1 MDQKPHGMPL
11 EGLMSFSSRSLGTQS
26 LSNNQQLPHQTTT
39 PEDVD
44 SALRFTP
51 LTSVVP
57 VSGGT
62 SLDNEQQ
69 V

>member
-1 MDQKPHGMPL
+1 MDQKPRGMPY
-11 EGLMSFSSRSLGTQS
+11 EGLMSSSSHSLVAQS
-26 LSNNQQLPHQTTT
+26 LSNNQQPQRQTMAV
-39 PEDVD
+39 EDAD

-62 SLDNEQQ
+62 PLDNEKQD
-69 V
+69 

>member
-1 MDQKPHGMPL
+1 MDQKSYGMQL
-11 EGLMSFSSRSLGTQS
+11 EGSMSSSSHSLVAQS
-26 LSNNQQLPHQTTT
+26 LSNNQQQHQTMI

-62 SLDNEQQ
+62 SLDNDKRD
-69 V
+69 

>member
-1 MDQKPHGMPL
+1 MNQKPRGMPL
-11 EGLMSFSSRSLGTQS
+11 GDSMSSSSHSLVAQS
-26 LSNNQQLPHQTTT
+26 LSNNQQRQPQTTT

-62 SLDNEQQ
+62 SFDNEKQD
-69 V
+69 